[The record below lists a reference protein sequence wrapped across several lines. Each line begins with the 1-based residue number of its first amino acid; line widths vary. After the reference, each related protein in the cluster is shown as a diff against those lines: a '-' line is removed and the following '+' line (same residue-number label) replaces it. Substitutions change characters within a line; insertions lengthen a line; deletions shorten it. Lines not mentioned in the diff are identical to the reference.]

1 MLSETTVPKNGR
13 SVSVHELA
21 VKLAGSEKAHCLPY
35 KHSHCKRDWAALAV
49 KRTCYCVILFTVVSE
64 QNTIKQNCPARIYMR
79 EIIRYPDFAVC
90 CVSLF
95 SV

>member
-49 KRTCYCVILFTVVSE
+49 KRTCYCVILFTVVSVV
-64 QNTIKQNCPARIYMR
+64 QPSDHTYNKKL
-79 EIIRYPDFAVC
+79 
-90 CVSLF
+90 S
-95 SV
+95 